1 MKHAV
6 MIGDDDRSAR
16 TVEGRLRAAGYS
28 RITHAVTADE
38 AWAAACRKPDLVI
51 VLADLGVPA
60 DAETLCGISRRAE
73 VPMLVATSNPARVIE
88 GLGEGAVLD
97 GPCAFALA

>member
-1 MKHAV
+1 MRHALI
-6 MIGDDDRSAR
+6 IGDDARAAR

-51 VLADLGVPA
+51 VLADFSAPA
-60 DAETLCGISRRAE
+60 DAETLYGISCRAE
-73 VPMLVATSNPARVIE
+73 APMLVATSHPAHVME
-88 GLGEGAVLD
+88 ELGEGAVLD
-97 GPCAFALA
+97 GPCALVAV